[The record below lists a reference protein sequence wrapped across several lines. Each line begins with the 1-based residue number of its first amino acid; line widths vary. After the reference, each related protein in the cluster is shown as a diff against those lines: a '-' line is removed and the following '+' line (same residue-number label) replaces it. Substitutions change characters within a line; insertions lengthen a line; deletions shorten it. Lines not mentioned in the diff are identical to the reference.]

1 VWGVAVAG
9 QRQARISFGTFEVD
23 RESGELLKR
32 GSPLRVQEKP
42 LQLLLLLLE
51 HPGEIVLR
59 EDLQRR
65 LWPNGTYVDFDKG
78 LNTAVKKLRYAL
90 GDSPDK
96 PVFIETVPRRGY
108 RFIAPVSSNGS
119 GAVSASATASDE
131 VLTQPASDGNVGQTR
146 WVKRWHLTAFL
157 LVSSAIFLFA
167 GWWLLHRQ
175 HALQLQG
182 VHFARLTQNGRIR
195 YMAISP
201 DGRRVAFALQDGL
214 HQSLWIREIATGIES
229 QLLAPDTVNIPGIEF
244 SPDGNFVYFGRSEKT
259 NPVFGYLCRIPA
271 KGGAVVQLIRDA
283 DSTVSFSPDGRQFVF
298 TRGYPPRNLTELRIA
313 DANGTNDHLLL
324 SMSGH
329 QVYEAGATWSPNND
343 VIAVPLHLVGERSRF
358 VLDIVSLTGAHVREI
373 YSSQGAIG
381 RPLWIRS
388 GKELL
393 LTLEDANTHRGQLWS
408 ISYPDGKARRFTN
421 DLSDYS
427 SAIDVTADGTKLAT
441 IVSSIVSNLWQA
453 GASDLSHP
461 VQLTSGEPSFFQVRE
476 LSKDRLLARGNSVW
490 TIGKDGTNRLPFAQ
504 LQDPEWIEGCGDS
517 VLTVENKN
525 GSSVLTRLHGDGSSP
540 MTMASGDVMF
550 PACSP
555 DGRRIYYLN
564 LNHPEKI
571 RRVMVDDGTSSDVA
585 DVLGDTLFGN
595 LTISPDGKLLAYPY
609 QQYDPPLVALAVIPA
624 DDGGAPV
631 ATFRVPGFL
640 GPLRW
645 SPKGDSLQYLLTRN
659 DATNLW
665 EQPMMSRAARQLTK
679 FNAGQIFDFSWSNDH
694 QHLFLARGQVTRDV
708 VLLEDIQTH

>member
-1 VWGVAVAG
+1 MAVAG
-9 QRQARISFGTFEVD
+9 QRQGRLSFGTFELD

-32 GSPLRVQEKP
+32 GLPLRVQEKP

-51 HPGEIVLR
+51 HPGEIVPR

-96 PVFIETVPRRGY
+96 PVFIETIPRRGY
-108 RFIAPVSSNGS
+108 RFIAPVHSNGS
-119 GAVSASATASDE
+119 GAGSVSAIANEKVSTQSESAGDSGRA
-131 VLTQPASDGNVGQTR
+131 R
-146 WVKRWHLTAFL
+146 RIRKRYVTAFL
-157 LVSSAIFLFA
+157 LASLAIFLF
-167 GWWLLHRQ
+167 GRWLLHRP

-201 DGRRVAFALQDGL
+201 DGSRVAFALQDGL

-271 KGGAVVQLIRDA
+271 KGGAVEQLIRDA

-298 TRGYPPRNLTELRIA
+298 TRGYPPRNITELRIA
-313 DANGTNDHLLL
+313 NANGTNDHLLL
-324 SMSGH
+324 SISGH

-358 VLDIVSLTGAHVREI
+358 VLDVVSLTDAHVREI
-373 YSSQGAIG
+373 YTSQGAIG

-393 LTLEDANTHRGQLWS
+393 LTLEDAKTHRGQLWS

-427 SAIDVTADGTKLAT
+427 SAIDVTADGTKLST
-441 IVSSIVSNLWQA
+441 IVSSVVSNLWQA

-476 LSKDRLLARGNSVW
+476 LSNDRLLARGNSVW
-490 TIGKDGTNRLPFAQ
+490 TIGKDGTNRLPFAR

-517 VLTVENKN
+517 VLTVENRN
-525 GSSVLTRLHGDGSSP
+525 GSSVLTRLLKDGSSP
-540 MTMASGDVMF
+540 TTMASGDVMF

-571 RRVMVDDGTSSDVA
+571 RRIMVDDKTSSDVA

-595 LTISPDGKLLAYPY
+595 LSVSPDGKLLAYPY

-640 GPLRW
+640 GPLTW
-645 SPKGDSLQYLLTRN
+645 SPKGDALQYLLTQN

-665 EQPMMSRAARQLTK
+665 EQPMSGAPRQLTE
-679 FNAGQIFDFSWSNDH
+679 FNAGQIFDFSWSKDQ

>member
-1 VWGVAVAG
+1 VAVAG
-9 QRQARISFGTFEVD
+9 QRQGRLSFGTFELD

-42 LQLLLLLLE
+42 LQILLLLLE

-78 LNTAVKKLRYAL
+78 LNTAVKKLRYVL
-90 GDSPDK
+90 GDSADK
-96 PVFIETVPRRGY
+96 PVFIETIPRRGY
-108 RFIAPVSSNGS
+108 RFIAPVHSNGS
-119 GAVSASATASDE
+119 RAVSTPSPANEKGSSQSSSAAERSAAGSGIRKS
-131 VLTQPASDGNVGQTR
+131 Q
-146 WVKRWHLTAFL
+146 LTAL
-157 LVSSAIFLFA
+157 LLASLAVFLFA
-167 GWWLLHRQ
+167 RWILHRRP
-175 HALQLQG
+175 ALQLDS
-182 VHFARLTQNGRIR
+182 VHFRRLTQNGRIR

-201 DGRRVAFALQDGL
+201 DGSRVAFALQDGL
-214 HQSLWIREIATGIES
+214 HQSVWIREIATGIES

-244 SPDGNFVYFGRSEKT
+244 SPDGAFVYFGRSEKT

-271 KGGAVVQLIRDA
+271 KGGPVEQLIRDA

-313 DANGTNDHLLL
+313 NADGTNDHLLL
-324 SMSGH
+324 SISGH

-343 VIAVPLHLVGERSRF
+343 VIAVPLHLIGERSHF
-358 VLDIVSLTGAHVREI
+358 VLDIVSLTNAHVTEI

-381 RPLWIRS
+381 RPLWMHS

-393 LTLEDANTHRGQLWS
+393 LTLEDVNSHRGQLWS
-408 ISYPDGKARRFTN
+408 ISYPEGKARRFTN

-427 SAIDVTADGTKLAT
+427 SAIDLSADGTKLAT
-441 IVSSIVSNLWQA
+441 IVSSVVSNLWAA
-453 GASDLSHP
+453 GAGDLSHP

-476 LSKDRLLARGNSVW
+476 LSNGRLLVRGNSVW
-490 TIGKDGTNRLPFAQ
+490 TIGKDGRNRLPFAP
-504 LQDPEWIEGCGDS
+504 LQDPEWIEPCGDS
-517 VLTVENKN
+517 VLAIENKN
-525 GSSVLTRLHGDGSSP
+525 GSSVLTRLLKDGSSP
-540 MTMASGDVMF
+540 ATMARGDVMS

-564 LNHPEKI
+564 INHPERI
-571 RRVMVDDGTSSDVA
+571 RRILVDDGTSSDVA

-595 LTISPDGKLLAYPY
+595 LTVSPDGKLLAYPY

-640 GPLRW
+640 GSLKW

-665 EQPMMSRAARQLTK
+665 EQPIVSGSARQLTK

-694 QHLFLARGQVTRDV
+694 QQLFLARGQVTRDV
-708 VLLEDIQTH
+708 VLLEGIQAH